1 MTNSFQA
8 VFVMSFLHSY
18 STESGKEVA
27 KIAGWAVSQGIMDE
41 LFLYRCNPEKEGGL
55 A

>member
-8 VFVMSFLHSY
+8 VFVMSFLYSY

-27 KIAGWAVSQGIMDE
+27 KIAGWAVSQGSMDE
-41 LFLYRCNPEKEGGL
+41 LFCTDAIQKKKE